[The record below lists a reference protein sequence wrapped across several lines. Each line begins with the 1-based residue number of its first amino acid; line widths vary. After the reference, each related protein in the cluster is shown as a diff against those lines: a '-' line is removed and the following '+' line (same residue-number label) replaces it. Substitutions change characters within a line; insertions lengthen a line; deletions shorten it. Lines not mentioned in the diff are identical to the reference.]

1 MSVEDFETT
10 RRHDNEDGED
20 EVDFLKN
27 EANDDS
33 MQRALMNSKVRR
45 NLDKPCRTSQHS
57 TAKASAM
64 IDKRQAASTP
74 TDVSD
79 GMKPGGIG

>member
-10 RRHDNEDGED
+10 RRHDNEDEDD
-20 EVDFLKN
+20 EVDLLKN

-45 NLDKPCRTSQHS
+45 NMDKPCRTSQHS
-57 TAKASAM
+57 SAKTSAM
-64 IDKRQAASTP
+64 IDKR
-74 TDVSD
+74 
-79 GMKPGGIG
+79 